1 MWKIIIRLVVP
12 LTAIYTYLMTKFC
25 MVRKNYYKLI
35 DKYNSNFIKNL
46 TDGGVHNYISNINR
60 LPKAAYNQVQSDKIR
75 KIYIMVKKNNNISE
89 DLKAQLRVALKQ
101 KGIYK
106 I

>member
-1 MWKIIIRLVVP
+1 MWKVVIRLVVP
-12 LTAIYTYLMTKFC
+12 LTAVYTYLRTKFY

-35 DKYNSNFIKNL
+35 DEYNSNFIKNL
-46 TDGGVHNYISNINR
+46 TDEGVHNYISNINR
-60 LPKAAYNQVQSDKIR
+60 LPKIDYNQVHSDKIR

-101 KGIYK
+101 KGISK

>member
-1 MWKIIIRLVVP
+1 MWKVIIRLVVP
-12 LTAIYTYLMTKFC
+12 LTAIYTYFRTKFY

-35 DKYNSNFIKNL
+35 DKYNSDFVKNL
-46 TDGGVHNYISNINR
+46 TDEGVHNYISNINR
-60 LPKAAYNQVQSDKIR
+60 LPKIAYNQVQSDKIR
-75 KIYIMVKKNNNISE
+75 KIYMMVKKNTNISE

-101 KGIYK
+101 KGISK